1 MNYFDRIS
9 IALNKL
15 PNDVAIKI
23 GTDIDKRVTD
33 WLAAGGKE
41 EDGYIMQQVIY
52 AESAANVYERKEKG
66 CNGN

>member
-9 IALNKL
+9 TALNKL

-23 GTDIDKRVTD
+23 GTDIDKRVAD

-41 EDGYIMQQVIY
+41 EDGYIIQQVIY
-52 AESAANVYERKEKG
+52 AESAANVYEKKEKG
-66 CNGN
+66 CNGD